1 MNKPSCKTHVRAEPM
16 FNKRRFK
23 DNFSGTWSARNKKV
37 HMLLKSVCYKI
48 TNARVVQN
56 HKTTKIIKWIR
67 PPMLP
72 SRACIK
78 NEFVFFD
85 VLPRTLM
92 GEFTL

>member
-1 MNKPSCKTHVRAEPM
+1 M

-56 HKTTKIIKWIR
+56 HKITKNHKVNSPTNVTEQGLQKKRI
-67 PPMLP
+67 
-72 SRACIK
+72 C
-78 NEFVFFD
+78 FFRRVALNID
-85 VLPRTLM
+85 GQIHFM
-92 GEFTL
+92 M